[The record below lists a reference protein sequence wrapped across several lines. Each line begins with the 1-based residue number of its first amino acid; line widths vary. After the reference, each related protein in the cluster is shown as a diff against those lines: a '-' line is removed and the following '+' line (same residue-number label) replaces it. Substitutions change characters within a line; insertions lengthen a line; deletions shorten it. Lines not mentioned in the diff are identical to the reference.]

1 VPVKLACGAKKI
13 TFKAFGRLRL
23 TSRVKLKALLHRV
36 RFINMKKTKAKKK
49 ISKKML
55 GRMPSNKSKN
65 SKVKKLI
72 KLAMQK
78 KSKKAK
84 KKRR

>member
-1 VPVKLACGAKKI
+1 M
-13 TFKAFGRLRL
+13 
-23 TSRVKLKALLHRV
+23 TSRVKLKELLHRV

-65 SKVKKLI
+65 SKVKKMI
-72 KLAMQK
+72 KLAILKKLK
-78 KSKKAK
+78 KSKKNK
-84 KKRR
+84 K